1 MPRLGLIA
9 ILLGLCVGAVDAAD
23 KTPNVVFI
31 VADDMGWTDYG
42 FMGHE
47 HIRTPH
53 LDRLSKEGLVFQRGY
68 VASSLCRP
76 SLVTILS
83 GLYPHQHKITSN
95 DPPIPTG
102 APKRDAERSE
112 KFLADRQRMIDNI
125 DRVPTLPR
133 VLQQRGYVSFQTG
146 KWWEG
151 NFRRGGFTDGMSLGG
166 RHGDKGL
173 EIGRTTMQP
182 MFDFVSRAAADG
194 KPFFLWY
201 APMLPHTPHN
211 PPERLLSKYAKLAP
225 TPSIASYWAM
235 CEWFD
240 ETCGQLLQF
249 IDDKGLRDNTL
260 VVYITDNG
268 WIQSSQGKNYAAK
281 SKQSPYD
288 GGLRTPII
296 VRWPGHVSPTTIATP
311 VSTVDLAPTMLT
323 ACQVA
328 PPSNMPGTNLLEVAA
343 GKPYPR
349 DLVCGEIFT
358 HDAVDIDRPAANLTH
373 RWCVE
378 DRWKLIVPHDSPVRA
393 ELYDLANDP
402 TETKNIAAEQPDT
415 VARLRSRLDAWWPA
429 D

>member
-288 GGLRTPII
+288 GGLRTPIML
-296 VRWPGHVSPTTIATP
+296 RLPGRIAP
-311 VSTVDLAPTMLT
+311 RQSDALAHCIDLAPTVLVLLGMQPAAEL
-323 ACQVA
+323 Q
-328 PPSNMPGTNLLEVAA
+328 GLNLLDDRVLAA
-343 GKPYPR
+343 R
-349 DLVCGEIFT
+349 RTVFGECFE
-358 HDAVDIDRPAANLTH
+358 HNAVDIDAPATSLKW
-373 RWCVE
+373 RWCV
-378 DRWKLIVPHDSPVRA
+378 DGHDKLILPHAPNITDPP
-393 ELYDLANDP
+393 ELYDLAADP
-402 TETKNIAAEQPDT
+402 HETKNLIEQKPEAA
-415 VARLRSRLDAWWPA
+415 VRLRGLIETWWA
-429 D
+429 AR